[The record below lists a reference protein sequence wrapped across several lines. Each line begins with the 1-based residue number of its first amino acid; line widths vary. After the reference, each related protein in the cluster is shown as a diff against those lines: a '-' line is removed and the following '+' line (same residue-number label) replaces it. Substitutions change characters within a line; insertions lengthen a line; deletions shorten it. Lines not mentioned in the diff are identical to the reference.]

1 MGIPTTKPKIY
12 YDCNDCPAFCCSA
25 YERVQVTPRDI
36 RRLAKHFGV
45 TEEVA
50 TARYTKMYDK
60 ERVLRRKR
68 DEPFGQSGMF
78 MNSETRGCGIYH
90 ARPAVCREYPITRR
104 CAYYDLYKFER
115 EQQDDPEPL
124 PIVKLNYKTLMWE
137 SDVRSPS
144 APLLGKKI

>member
-1 MGIPTTKPKIY
+1 MGTIATAKPKVF
-12 YDCNDCPAFCCSA
+12 YDCTDCPAFCCSV

-50 TARYTKMYDK
+50 RARYTKMWGK

-68 DEPFGQSGMF
+68 DALFGEACQF
-78 MNSETRGCGIYH
+78 INPETRGCGIYH

-115 EQQDDPEPL
+115 EQQDDPTTL
-124 PIVKLNYKTLMWE
+124 PIVQLTFKET
-137 SDVRSPS
+137 
-144 APLLGKKI
+144 KKKK